1 MNETMTKYTQN
12 QSDMLSILKSAHRTE
27 PMTQEER
34 DAWDRLFDE
43 VEDRRAAREK
53 KQSAAERFNAW
64 HKECLR
70 MLLKD
75 SQQKVSLAAAS
86 RDEKDTWI
94 RQGNFDKSF
103 HLENREEDIQVDI
116 DCVDQ
121 ETLEVIIRSN
131 AKEKYKAL
139 EILDEDGTRTELGKI
154 EENSY
159 AKINLVKLH
168 GKLVITTEENKMI
181 ELKVK

>member
-12 QSDMLSILKSAHRTE
+12 QSDMLSILKSAHRTG

-121 ETLEVIIRSN
+121 ETLEVIIKSN

-159 AKINLVKLH
+159 AKINLIKLH

>member
-12 QSDMLSILKSAHRTE
+12 QSDMLSILKSAHRTG

-43 VEDRRAAREK
+43 LEDRRAAREK

-121 ETLEVIIRSN
+121 ETLEVIIKSN

>member
-121 ETLEVIIRSN
+121 ETLEVIIKSN

>member
-75 SQQKVSLAAAS
+75 SQQKVSLAAAR

-121 ETLEVIIRSN
+121 ETLEVIIKSN

>member
-1 MNETMTKYTQN
+1 MNETMTKYAQN
-12 QSDMLSILKSAHRTE
+12 QSDMLSILKSAHRTG

-121 ETLEVIIRSN
+121 ETLEVIIKSN

>member
-12 QSDMLSILKSAHRTE
+12 QSDMLSILKSAHRTG

-43 VEDRRAAREK
+43 VEDRRAVREK
-53 KQSAAERFNAW
+53 KQSATERFNAW

-121 ETLEVIIRSN
+121 ETLEVIIKSN

>member
-12 QSDMLSILKSAHRTE
+12 QSDMLSILKSAHRTG

-43 VEDRRAAREK
+43 LEDRRAAREK

-94 RQGNFDKSF
+94 RQGNFDKSL

-121 ETLEVIIRSN
+121 ETLEVIIKSN